1 MFRLMRNIHLWLGLA
16 FVVMAM
22 IFALSSLFVIY
33 RPWLPD
39 EATETSRTVRISPQ
53 SAGTPRGLAR
63 ELIRNHGL
71 KGELLGVE
79 ETAEAVKFRIS
90 RPGTE
95 HRVEYERATGEAK
108 IADRRWGLGQT
119 LLQIHVTHGFWR
131 ESPTAWVWA
140 LLSFLSSAG
149 LLLLGASGIYLWFA
163 HHKERLIGGVLLA
176 LGLGWGLT
184 TLALT
189 RMAS

>member
-39 EATETSRTVRISPQ
+39 EVAETNRTLRISPEN
-53 SAGTPRGLAR
+53 AGTPRELAR

-79 ETAEAVKFRIS
+79 ETAESFKFRVY

-95 HRVEYERATGEAK
+95 HRVEYVRETGETR
-108 IADRRWGLGQT
+108 IQDRQWQAGQT
-119 LLQIHVTHGFWR
+119 LLQIHVTHGFWH
-131 ESPTAWVWA
+131 ESATAWIWA
-140 LLSFLSSAG
+140 LLSFLSSVG

-163 HHKERLIGGVLLA
+163 HHKERVIGGVLLA
-176 LGLGWGLT
+176 LGLGWGLA
-184 TLALT
+184 TLVLT
-189 RMAS
+189 RMVS